1 MLMDNHSTPLVTKSL
16 SIVNMKFLLTEFI
29 LCMPDCIVSV
39 QLEHLVLV
47 RMLLLMMIILD
58 LVRLVHVVLADRDL
72 RFGPVEFLVIFLI
85 EVRFRRL
92 GEVVLRRRVDKVART
107 KWPRVSG
114 SPSEV
119 DVER

>member
-1 MLMDNHSTPLVTKSL
+1 
-16 SIVNMKFLLTEFI
+16 
-29 LCMPDCIVSV
+29 MPDCIVSV

-72 RFGPVEFLVIFLI
+72 RLGPVEFLFLI
-85 EVRFRRL
+85 EVRFGRL